1 VGGLQK
7 SLLPTDGRRLAA
19 PRMTDPYAVIG
30 NPVEH
35 SRSPAIHAA
44 FARAA
49 AQDVTYGRIRAPLTG
64 FREAVASF
72 RAAGGR
78 GLNVTLPFKHEA
90 WDFVDERA
98 GHAAEAGAVNTI
110 DFREGG
116 SVGYNTDGIGL
127 VTDIE
132 RNLGFPIG
140 GKRVLVMGAG
150 GASHGVMPALLAAR
164 PERVVVA
171 NRTLDKAIAL
181 AARFRKAAGGR
192 PVEAAPYDKLD
203 GSGFELVINATSA
216 GLAGEMPP
224 VPRRI
229 FAPQALAYDMVYGR
243 STPFLQFAQEC
254 GARAVDGLGMLVE
267 QAAESFLIW
276 RGVRPATKP
285 VIDRL
290 RREERGERREA

>member
-7 SLLPTDGRRLAA
+7 LPLPTDGRRLAA
-19 PRMTDPYAVIG
+19 SRMTDRYAVIG

-35 SRSPAIHAA
+35 SRSPSIHEA
-44 FARAA
+44 FAHATG
-49 AQDVTYGRIRAPLTG
+49 QDLAYGRIRAPLDG
-64 FREAVASF
+64 FRAAVLAF
-72 RAAGGR
+72 KAAGGR

-90 WDFVDERA
+90 WNFVEVRA

-110 DFREGG
+110 DFSEDR
-116 SVGYNTDGIGL
+116 SVGHNTDGLGL

-132 RNLGFPIG
+132 RNLGCAIG
-140 GKRVLVMGAG
+140 GKRVLLMGAG
-150 GASHGVMPALLAAR
+150 GASHGAMPALLAAR

-171 NRTLDKAIAL
+171 NRTADKAAAL
-181 AARFRKAAGGR
+181 VGRFQKRSSTAVLEAVPYGQLGGSR
-192 PVEAAPYDKLD
+192 
-203 GSGFELVINATSA
+203 FEIVINATSA

-224 VPRRI
+224 LPDGVFGP
-229 FAPQALAYDMVYGR
+229 AALAYDMVYGQL
-243 STPFLQFAQEC
+243 TPFMKFARGC

-285 VIDRL
+285 VIDML
-290 RREERGERREA
+290 RKA